1 MMGCEVQGYAGLDPA
16 KLDRLR
22 ARAIAAVEVSKL
34 NLPLRHLVTLEDKP
48 LGWRGWMITSQ
59 ELERFAIPLGE
70 LHTLLMAYVAFENY
84 IGKRYPNHIQDSD
97 LRDLLVWLR
106 HQRHGPVDAIAPAKA
121 DVSEF
126 CWLSERVF
134 GLCPD
139 LAFRYFQKRELNL
152 ASVQGLAS

>member
-1 MMGCEVQGYAGLDPA
+1 MGCEGQGYAGLDPA

-22 ARAIAAVEVSKL
+22 ARAVAAVEVSKL
-34 NLPLRHLVTLEDKP
+34 NLPQRHLVTLEDKP

-70 LHTLLMAYVAFENY
+70 LHALLMAYVSFENY

>member
-1 MMGCEVQGYAGLDPA
+1 MMGCDGHGDAGLDPA

-22 ARAIAAVEVSKL
+22 ARAIAAVERCKL
-34 NLPLRHLVTLEDKP
+34 NLPLRHLVTLENKP
-48 LGWRGWMITSQ
+48 LGRRGWMITSQ
-59 ELERFAIPLGE
+59 ELERFAIPIERLYA
-70 LHTLLMAYVAFENY
+70 LLMAYEAFENY
-84 IGKRYPNHIQDSD
+84 IGKRYPPHLDDDELVS
-97 LRDLLVWLR
+97 LLSWLR
-106 HQRHGPVDAIAPAKA
+106 HQRHGPVDVIPPAKV

-126 CWLSERVF
+126 CWLSELVF